1 MTKKVAIIGAGLAG
15 LSAGI
20 YLQKSGI
27 ETEIFE
33 LAPWAG
39 GVCTS
44 WERQGYRF
52 DGCIHWMVGT
62 KPGTDFYELY
72 REVGALAADTVIYDA
87 ESIKQEING
96 ITYEIPLRMPQ
107 FREYLHSLSAADT
120 QRIDRFCDD
129 VDAMVNSKMPA
140 KNPAN
145 LSELLK
151 MMRESKGFIKVMPKY
166 IKMKVADFV
175 EPFQSQVIKRI
186 ILSLMPAKFSMS
198 ALMMM
203 LGTRMSG
210 NAGYPLGGSQEV
222 MHRIETNYRE
232 LGGKIHFNSKVDKIV
247 IEAGKVT
254 GIQTKGEFFPADFV
268 IAAGDAHDALTNLL
282 GDRYVH
288 PQLNEML
295 KSAPLFSSL
304 ALISFGLNQQ
314 FGIPFSTSYEIP
326 EGLEVAPEKITH
338 GFSLRSFDFDPS
350 AAPAGCSS
358 VMVSLSAPLEYW
370 NELRTRDMVEY
381 KKQKQVLADRVADAI
396 EKRIPGFKKAIQ
408 VTDVATPATYVHLVN
423 LYQGSFEGFLPT
435 PKTLTTTF
443 RKTIPGLQNL
453 VMCGQWLT
461 AGGGICSAIQSG
473 KEAAELS
480 LRMLK

>member
-1 MTKKVAIIGAGLAG
+1 
-15 LSAGI
+15 
-20 YLQKSGI
+20 
-27 ETEIFE
+27 
-33 LAPWAG
+33 
-39 GVCTS
+39 
-44 WERQGYRF
+44 
-52 DGCIHWMVGT
+52 
-62 KPGTDFYELY
+62 
-72 REVGALAADTVIYDA
+72 
-87 ESIKQEING
+87 
-96 ITYEIPLRMPQ
+96 
-107 FREYLHSLSAADT
+107 
-120 QRIDRFCDD
+120 
-129 VDAMVNSKMPA
+129 
-140 KNPAN
+140 
-145 LSELLK
+145 
-151 MMRESKGFIKVMPKY
+151 
-166 IKMKVADFV
+166 
-175 EPFQSQVIKRI
+175 
-186 ILSLMPAKFSMS
+186 
-198 ALMMM
+198 
-203 LGTRMSG
+203 
-210 NAGYPLGGSQEV
+210 
-222 MHRIETNYRE
+222 
-232 LGGKIHFNSKVDKIV
+232 VDKIV